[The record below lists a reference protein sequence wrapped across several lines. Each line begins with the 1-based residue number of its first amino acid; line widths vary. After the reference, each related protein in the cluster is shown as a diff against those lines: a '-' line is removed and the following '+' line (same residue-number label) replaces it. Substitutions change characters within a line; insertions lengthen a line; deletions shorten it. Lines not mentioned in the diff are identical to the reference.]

1 MNEEHPR
8 LRGMKQVAEL
18 LRIPYGRLY
27 RLIRSG
33 QLPEATYIISR
44 RRIFTDDDVLA
55 LWASLRAMEA
65 GVTRYYPERRLQDA
79 A

>member
-1 MNEEHPR
+1 MTE
-8 LRGMKQVAEL
+8 VARL

-27 RLIRSG
+27 RLIRS
-33 QLPEATYIISR
+33 QRLPDATYIISR

-55 LWASLRAMEA
+55 LWAGLRVIEA
-65 GVTRYYPERRLQDA
+65 GVTRYYHRPRQQEA